1 MLSFIDS
8 FPVLEMF
15 GNLHMVENIQLAKGV
30 LNGHSGIYAFVHI
43 ETGTS
48 YIGSSI
54 DLASRCGTN
63 NGPYSWSFV

>member
-8 FPVLEMF
+8 FTLLEVF
-15 GNLHMVENIQLAKGV
+15 DNLHMLENLQLAKGV

-48 YIGSSI
+48 YIGSSVEPFI
-54 DLASRCGTN
+54 WTN
-63 NGPYSWSFV
+63 NGPYSRSFV